1 MYGVFYF
8 ISNKEIEPIK
18 INCLLYFSHLK
29 QKKHL
34 LHAYAVCV
42 CVCVCVRV
50 CVCVCVC
57 VVIGVQGKPGGV
69 FVDSH

>member
-29 QKKHL
+29 KKKK
-34 LHAYAVCV
+34 AFAPCVCV
-42 CVCVCVRV
+42 CVCVCVN
-50 CVCVCVC
+50 
-57 VVIGVQGKPGGV
+57 GVQGKPGGV
-69 FVDSH
+69 FVDQ